1 MFAFHHDVI
10 NYPRKLHFILL
21 AKMRVIRAAFDP
33 FFSTPLSLQQVVKC
47 DKLILKYV
55 LLCQEQVSP
64 IWLAFPPQELGIV
77 YLRIWHPAFLS
88 GEIEKCPPDDTTA
101 LSIESSELVPYLNIY
116 SNNWTLSTMWKVQF
130 SFLLW
135 TKSETGLETQSETI
149 TIKYISTQRIPFGSQ
164 VPNFSGVLKHNLWY
178 ICGNLVG

>member
-1 MFAFHHDVI
+1 MRTFRQTDNSVLREAVAISTKSLTKKSVQCVFAFHHDVI

-33 FFSTPLSLQQVVKC
+33 FFSTPLSLQRVVKC

-88 GEIEKCPPDDTTA
+88 GEIEKRPPDDTTA
-101 LSIESSELVPYLNIY
+101 LLIESPDLVPYLNIC
-116 SNNWTLSTMWKVQF
+116 SNNWALSATWKVQF
-130 SFLLW
+130 HSYF
-135 TKSETGLETQSETI
+135 E
-149 TIKYISTQRIPFGSQ
+149 
-164 VPNFSGVLKHNLWY
+164 LKAKQA
-178 ICGNLVG
+178 